1 MMKKA
6 FGSPK
11 KKREAASRT
20 PGGKSRRV
28 SPGRGS
34 GPDKPDHWPLTPAQI
49 REIDRRVADLDNPVR
64 YLLVSRMGT
73 RFAFYYNVSDD
84 LYAMNDPGGA
94 TLFKRRKAA
103 ESVKRTLGRGGRGIQ
118 LVECRT
124 RQRNGARV
132 PIISPVDKR
141 PKKR

>member
-1 MMKKA
+1 MERTGRKRRTIFHRRAGPPLTKTLGGRKRASQMMKKA

-64 YLLVSRMGT
+64 YLLV
-73 RFAFYYNVSDD
+73 
-84 LYAMNDPGGA
+84 
-94 TLFKRRKAA
+94 
-103 ESVKRTLGRGGRGIQ
+103 
-118 LVECRT
+118 
-124 RQRNGARV
+124 
-132 PIISPVDKR
+132 
-141 PKKR
+141 

>member
-11 KKREAASRT
+11 KKRGATSQT
-20 PGGKSRRV
+20 PSGKSRRV
-28 SPGRGS
+28 SPDRGS
-34 GPDKPDHWPLTPAQI
+34 GPDKPDDWPLTPAQI

-64 YLLVSRMGT
+64 YLLVSRIGT
-73 RFAFYYNVSDD
+73 RFAFYYNISDD

-124 RQRNGARV
+124 TQRNGARV
-132 PIISPVDKR
+132 PVLSSADKR